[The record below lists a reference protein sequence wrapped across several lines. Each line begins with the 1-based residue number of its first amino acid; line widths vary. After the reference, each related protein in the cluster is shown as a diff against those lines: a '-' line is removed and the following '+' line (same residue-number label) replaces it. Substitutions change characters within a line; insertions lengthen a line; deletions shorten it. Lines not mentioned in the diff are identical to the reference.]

1 MRMRAQQRG
10 FTTVEL
16 AFAGV
21 IAAGL
26 TLAGM
31 NLLLKGLDVKAE
43 LDGRVRA
50 NQAARAAMATL
61 TDGAA
66 TPNAGADGFNIAH
79 GVRNRR
85 GAPTVALQ
93 NGEVLQMT
101 SNGATVTGE
110 RVSPTTVI
118 CIGEADPTPAC
129 TAAGDAVTLD
139 GPMVSAPL
147 FQDAARTVRNRTV
160 EMEIRV
166 QDPWSAARGIRR
178 IERYGG
184 MSTYNAEGGEGVRN
198 GATDVVNPAGG
209 N

>member
-26 TLAGM
+26 TLVGM
-31 NLLLKGLDVKAE
+31 NLLLKSMEVKAE

-61 TDGAA
+61 TDGATTTA
-66 TPNAGADGFNIAH
+66 AGTDGFNLAH
-79 GVRNRR
+79 GIRNRR
-85 GAPTVALQ
+85 GAPVVGLVD
-93 NGEVLQMT
+93 GEVLQMT
-101 SNGATVTGE
+101 SNGATITGE
-110 RVSPTTVI
+110 RTSQISVTCV
-118 CIGEADPTPAC
+118 GEGDPAPAC
-129 TAAGDAVTLD
+129 TVAGETVTLN
-139 GPMVSAPL
+139 GPMVSPPL
-147 FQDAARTVRNRTV
+147 FQDAQRSVRNRTV
-160 EMEIRV
+160 EFEIRV